1 MSMSQELV
9 AARVMDAAS
18 GRPGSLSP
26 GLGRRLPAPR
36 ERGAGRTGDVLD
48 SRGAPARLGIEG
60 HEIALEDGHPDVD
73 GEAERGQLG
82 DLEWVVMGPHAGGK
96 QTRGLARLIRGEMTL
111 QQPGDEALDL
121 DEGLPAD
128 VGHDPRL

>member
-1 MSMSQELV
+1 MSTSQELV

-26 GLGRRLPAPR
+26 GLGRRFAAPR

-48 SRGAPARLGIEG
+48 GLGAAARLGIGADE
-60 HEIALEDGHPDVD
+60 APLQDGHPEGD

-82 DLEWVVMGPHAGGK
+82 ALEWVVMGPHAGGK
-96 QTRGLARLIRGEMTL
+96 QTRGL
-111 QQPGDEALDL
+111 P
-121 DEGLPAD
+121 
-128 VGHDPRL
+128 